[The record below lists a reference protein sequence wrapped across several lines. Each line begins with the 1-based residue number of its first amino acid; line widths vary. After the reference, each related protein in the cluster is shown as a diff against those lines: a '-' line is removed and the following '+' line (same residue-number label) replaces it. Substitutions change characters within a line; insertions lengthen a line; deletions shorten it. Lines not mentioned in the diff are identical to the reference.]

1 MNNLSSAWEK
11 ACFIFDFLENK
22 QSSTLKFRLDC
33 FSRKKKG
40 LIIKQAKFKHNNI
53 FVNKLV
59 NIRLDLTL
67 YNIIFLYV
75 YLFILYL
82 FI

>member
-1 MNNLSSAWEK
+1 M
-11 ACFIFDFLENK
+11 FDFLENK
-22 QSSTLKFRLDC
+22 QSSTLKFRFDC
-33 FSRKKKG
+33 FSRKKKC
-40 LIIKQAKFKHNNI
+40 LIIKQAKFKHNNM

-75 YLFILYL
+75 YLSKYIY
-82 FI
+82 IYIYIKT